1 MINKDTILSAF
12 DDKGT
17 LLKWLKKVEKA
28 LKESVLSNVEVIKIT
43 ETRAVIKFI
52 FADNTTITT
61 PEFTLPKG
69 DKGDKGDGFDLLA
82 SIYSNTPSFISSN
95 PAGNFNISCDVDFYF
110 SNGETISVP
119 MTFVSSLK
127 GSESVIVDISEDDRH
142 IEIHL
147 DADIVSKIERAL
159 LIPLNSS
166 GTFQIVSVSSD
177 NSQTMLGIGAGIET
191 RDDTLQLKNYGL
203 KDFNINTNGHIVGIR
218 FFDCVYNGE
227 YYKQISL
234 ERAFDGTENIK
245 CNFFKIYYIDNTSLY
260 VKELNIYYITDFT
273 GLKELRKTNS
283 LLSKVDIM
291 FLNEEDVTIEIDLPN
306 E

>member
-1 MINKDTILSAF
+1 MINKNTILSAF

-43 ETRAVIKFI
+43 DTRAVIKFI

-69 DKGDKGDGFDLLA
+69 EKGDKGDGFDLLA
-82 SIYSNTPSFISSN
+82 SIYSNSPTFISSI
-95 PAGNFNISCDVDFYF
+95 PGGNFIISCDVDFYF
-110 SNGETISVP
+110 SNGETVNIP
-119 MTFVSSLK
+119 MTFTSSLK

-159 LIPLNSS
+159 LIPLNST
-166 GTFQIVSVSSD
+166 GTIRIVSISSD

-191 RDDTLQLKNYGL
+191 RDNTLQLKNYGL
-203 KDFNINTNGHIVGIR
+203 KDFNINTNGHNVGIR

-227 YYKQISL
+227 YYKQLSL
-234 ERAFDGTENIK
+234 YRAFDGTENIK
-245 CNFFKIYYIDNTSLY
+245 CNFFKFYNISSTSLY
-260 VKELNIYYITDFT
+260 FKNVSNGSILDFS
-273 GLKELRKTNS
+273 GLKEIRNGNTV
-283 LLSKVDIM
+283 LSKSAIM